1 MVLRVSFFFVL
12 LPFLQNRRWRTKT
25 IQSMEDHIVKVEGEL
40 KALPLAQTELN
51 ETDGRLTSEVR
62 HCLNRFFYGVLMRV
76 NGAESRT

>member
-1 MVLRVSFFFVL
+1 M
-12 LPFLQNRRWRTKT
+12 
-25 IQSMEDHIVKVEGEL
+25 KVEGEL

-62 HCLNRFFYGVLMRV
+62 HFLNRFFYGVLMRV